1 MNYGKLTAGT
11 TKTAIDTAKP
21 SEKGEI
27 ITYLSRMGDVLHDV
41 EEGGK
46 LVAVLVIAVH
56 AVGDGNKV
64 DTVLPEEYL
73 RVKSG
78 LQIVTPR
85 PTHILD
91 NDMGYL
97 PGLDVCNQLFPS
109 WAFKIAA
116 APAVV
121 GIVTAVGV
129 APLLGIA
136 FEVFFLIHDGI
147 AIPGVVIVAG
157 QPLIESGNFAFSLFH
172 AHDALLSD

>member
-1 MNYGKLTAGT
+1 
-11 TKTAIDTAKP
+11 
-21 SEKGEI
+21 
-27 ITYLSRMGDVLHDV
+27 MGDVLHDV

-46 LVAVLVIAVH
+46 FIAVLVIAVH

-64 DTVLPEEYL
+64 NAVLPEEYL

-85 PTHILD
+85 PAHILD

-121 GIVTAVGV
+121 GCCIMRTNNFTPYRIRGAGSPL
-129 APLLGIA
+129 AP
-136 FEVFFLIHDGI
+136 
-147 AIPGVVIVAG
+147 
-157 QPLIESGNFAFSLFH
+157 
-172 AHDALLSD
+172 